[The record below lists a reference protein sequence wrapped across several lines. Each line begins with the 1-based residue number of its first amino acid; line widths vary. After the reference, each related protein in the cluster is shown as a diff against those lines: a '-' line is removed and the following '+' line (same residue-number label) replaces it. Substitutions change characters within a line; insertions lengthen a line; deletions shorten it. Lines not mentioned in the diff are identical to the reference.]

1 MAKLSERLNRLATS
15 ATLAMSQKSA
25 EMKAQGID
33 VINLSVGEPDFNTP
47 DDIKKAAKQAVDDN
61 WSRYSPVPG
70 YADLRRA
77 IVAKLKNEN
86 GLDYTADEI
95 LVSNGAKQCV
105 CNAVMALVNDGEEVI
120 IPTPYWVSYPQ
131 MALLAGGV
139 PVHIR
144 AGIEQNFKITPEQ
157 LEAAITPRTRMLILC
172 SPSNP
177 TGSVYTR
184 DELKALAE
192 VVLRHGDLYVLAD
205 EIYEHI
211 IYIGHHE
218 SIAQFPGMKER
229 TIIVNG
235 VSKAYAM
242 TGWRIGFMAAP
253 QWIVKGCNK
262 LQGQYTSGPCS
273 VSQKAAEAAYTL
285 PQDCVEQMRQA
296 FERRRDLIVELASQ
310 IPGLEVNRPDGAFYL
325 FPKCSSFY
333 GKHYKSGDDVVTIN
347 NSNDLALYLLTEA
360 HVATVGG
367 DAFGDPDCF
376 RMSYATSDENIRKA
390 LQRIAQALAKL
401 A

>member
-144 AGIEQNFKITPEQ
+144 AGIEQNFK
-157 LEAAITPRTRMLILC
+157 EAAITPRTRMLILC

-184 DELKALAE
+184 DELEALAE
-192 VVLRHGDLYVLAD
+192 VVLRHEDLYVLAD

-367 DAFGDPDCF
+367 DAFGDPECF